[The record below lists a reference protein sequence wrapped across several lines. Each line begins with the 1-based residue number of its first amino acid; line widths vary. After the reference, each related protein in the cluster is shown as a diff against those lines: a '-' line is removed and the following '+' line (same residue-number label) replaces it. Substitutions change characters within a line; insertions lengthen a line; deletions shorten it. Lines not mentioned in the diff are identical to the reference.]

1 MAGEA
6 LFVGWGQVV
15 RGREKQALQVFQESM
30 EYYGK
35 LQQDGR
41 IESFDVL
48 LLGPHGGDLAGFVV
62 LRGDRKALADV
73 RFSEEFERLA
83 ARATAIID
91 SLGVIPAYGGDALSA
106 QMSLLGEVADEF
118 GGS

>member
-6 LFVGWGQVV
+6 LFIGWGAVV

-41 IESFDVL
+41 IERFDVL
-48 LLGPHGGDLAGFVV
+48 LLGPHGGDLDGFVV
-62 LRGDRKALADV
+62 LHGERKALADI
-73 RFSEEFERLA
+73 RFSDEFERLV
-83 ARATAIID
+83 ARAGAIIN
-91 SLGVIPAYGGDALSA
+91 SLGVVPAYGGDALA
-106 QMSLLGEVADEF
+106 KQLGLFQEVADEF
-118 GGS
+118 GG

>member
-6 LFVGWGQVV
+6 LFIGWGAVV

-35 LQQDGR
+35 LQQDGK

-48 LLGPHGGDLAGFVV
+48 LLAPHGGDLNGFVI
-62 LRGDRKALADV
+62 LRGDRQGLAGI
-73 RFSEEFERLA
+73 RFSDEFERLI
-83 ARATAIID
+83 ARAAAIID
-91 SLGVIPAYGGDALSA
+91 NLGVVPAYSGETLAQQMALF
-106 QMSLLGEVADEF
+106 QQVAEEF
-118 GGS
+118 GG

>member
-6 LFVGWGQVV
+6 LFIGWGAVV

-48 LLGPHGGDLAGFVV
+48 LLSPHGGDLNGFVV
-62 LRGDRKALADV
+62 LRGDRTRLAEI
-73 RFSEEFERLA
+73 RFSEEFERLL
-83 ARATAIID
+83 ARAAAIVN
-91 SLGVIPAYGGDALSA
+91 SPGVVPAYGGDALA
-106 QMSLLGEVADEF
+106 QQMGIYQDVAEEF
-118 GGS
+118 GG

>member
-6 LFVGWGQVV
+6 LFIGWGAVV

-30 EYYGK
+30 DYYGK

-48 LLGPHGGDLAGFVV
+48 LLSPHGGDLNGFVV
-62 LRGDRKALADV
+62 LRGNRPALAEI
-73 RFSEEFERLA
+73 RFSQEFERLI
-83 ARATAIID
+83 ARASAIVD
-91 SLGVIPAYGGDALSA
+91 SPGVVPAYGGEALT
-106 QMSLLGEVADEF
+106 QQIGLLQEVADEF
-118 GGS
+118 GG